1 MAILNLTKTT
11 TVEALR
17 KEFNDAFGAQVKLYN
32 GNKKAEPGD
41 TLGAL
46 GLAEDGT
53 FECRS
58 SLTVASFIDRMA
70 ERGVKVKVYTC
81 DEWVAVLDG
90 LTLESAGKVKK
101 NAVKADMESMIAY
114 LHTNTVESAATT
126 IENEDVENFIDDDD
140 NDDDEWL
147 DSDGDTVVDNIM
159 YDLYGDGTAMARLF
173 EEDEEREQI
182 TIPATINYNGKTYTV
197 TSFAISDGEYSEL
210 NLPST
215 IKTID
220 GEAFSEMDRETRDK
234 LVVNLAAD
242 AQVLYKGKAFYSK
255 DKKHLTNTSLMP
267 DCKEYTVTDGVEQ
280 IWNYAFAAHNEIETL
295 NVPAS
300 VKQIDSPFSDESGLK
315 IVNIFN
321 HEGNVKFYDEEPG
334 VESFPKGTTINYHPR
349 KESQELK
356 QNTQP
361 KGQLSHTTPSNNPT
375 KKGFKDRWHDLPIKY
390 KIISILSI
398 LLPFVFGFWAIII
411 TIAVLWYIWKRV

>member
-1 MAILNLTKTT
+1 MISENQIKAIVTLMNQISISDGYDKTEGYATLTILEKAGLMKILTEMHPEFKT
-11 TVEALR
+11 EKGAFSSYLSNDIIIPYPKACSILR
-17 KEFNDAFGAQVKLYN
+17 DADEETKELAQVAFHLVCIADGQTSDIEKRKYN
-32 GNKKAEPGD
+32 EIAQFCGWKRWEDKWADNKNE
-41 TLGAL
+41 
-46 GLAEDGT
+46 E
-53 FECRS
+53 
-58 SLTVASFIDRMA
+58 
-70 ERGVKVKVYTC
+70 
-81 DEWVAVLDG
+81 
-90 LTLESAGKVKK
+90 KK
-101 NAVKADMESMIAY
+101 E
-114 LHTNTVESAATT
+114 
-126 IENEDVENFIDDDD
+126 
-140 NDDDEWL
+140 DDEEDQWL

-197 TSFAISDGEYSEL
+197 TSFAISEGEYSEL

-220 GEAFSEMDRETRDK
+220 GEAFSEMNRETRDK

-255 DKKHLTNTSLMP
+255 DKKHLTNTSLVP
-267 DCKEYTVTDGVEQ
+267 DCKEYTVTDGVES
-280 IWNYAFAAHNEIETL
+280 IWNNAFAAHDEIEIL
-295 NVPAS
+295 NVPPS
-300 VKQIDSPFSDESGLK
+300 VKQIDSPFSYKSGLK

-361 KGQLSHTTPSNNPT
+361 KGQLLHTSPSNNPT

-398 LLPFVFGFWAIII
+398 LLPFILGFWAIII
-411 TIAVLWYIWKRV
+411 TLAVLCYIWIKS